1 MFHALRNSS
10 KILFRS
16 LYCSEILGSGVSFC
30 SRAKVLVS
38 SLLSK
43 RLDGFNRQPSN
54 VLNFNRQP
62 FFDCQLSERSLVF
75 TLKRFRDLSEVII
88 VNELQTGKP
97 VTSFLIAQIK
107 EGIAV

>member
-1 MFHALRNSS
+1 M
-10 KILFRS
+10 
-16 LYCSEILGSGVSFC
+16 SFC

-62 FFDCQLSERSLVF
+62 FFDCQLSESLVF
-75 TLKRFRDLSEVII
+75 TFKRFRDLSEVIILAAHEHLI

>member
-1 MFHALRNSS
+1 M
-10 KILFRS
+10 
-16 LYCSEILGSGVSFC
+16 SFC

-75 TLKRFRDLSEVII
+75 TFKRFRDLSEVIILAAHEHLI

>member
-1 MFHALRNSS
+1 M
-10 KILFRS
+10 
-16 LYCSEILGSGVSFC
+16 SFC

-62 FFDCQLSERSLVF
+62 SLKTFFDCQLSERSLVF

-88 VNELQTGKP
+88 LAAHEHL
-97 VTSFLIAQIK
+97 
-107 EGIAV
+107 